1 MDAPLAGYVEEQL
14 ALGDVQ
20 ERLGGVAEGNVDLVG
35 GEDRGFAAVALTV
48 LRRDAEVHYFVGGD
62 DPPVLEGWIYVCPG
76 ADEFGRDPGGVRL
89 GLGLRLALG

>member
-1 MDAPLAGYVEEQL
+1 MDTSLAACVEEQP

-20 ERLGGVAEGNVDLVG
+20 ERLGGATEGDVDLVG

-76 ADEFGRDPGGVRL
+76 ADELWRYPRCVRC
-89 GLGLRLALG
+89 GLGFGWG